1 MIVTDHHIEIY
12 VNKLYGEKLEFIKR
26 KFNIP
31 NANSIYYYVNII
43 EDELSIGKDEILI
56 NKVAEAKK
64 KYKEW
69 KAKSC

>member
-1 MIVTDHHIEIY
+1 MIVTDRHIEIY

-43 EDELSIGKDEILI
+43 EDELNFGDNKKLI
-56 NKVAEAKK
+56 EQVSEAKK

-69 KAKSC
+69 KAKSY

>member
-1 MIVTDHHIEIY
+1 MIVTERHIEIY

-26 KFNIP
+26 KFNILHS
-31 NANSIYYYVNII
+31 NSIYYYFNII
-43 EDELSIGKDEILI
+43 EDELNFGDNKKLI
-56 NKVAEAKK
+56 EQVSEAKK